1 MSTLAAPPGTWH
13 VRGAT
18 QQMWPTRIYQR
29 TTPTGPDTDTLAQQI
44 LDREQADTSLSLGVE
59 GARKSAPD
67 ILTWDLPAIT
77 ALNDWI
83 RDAALAVTDAGPD
96 TPLTVLGWAVHYR
109 QGGFHEVHAHH
120 DSAVSGVYYLQ
131 TAASAS
137 GALELFDPRPARL
150 ATMPRDASEP
160 RTVHPYP
167 GLLIAFPSWLRH
179 AVAPHTADTPR
190 LCIAFNVTAGAT

>member
-18 QQMWPTRIYQR
+18 QQLWPTRIYQR

-44 LDREQADTSLSLGVE
+44 LDRERADSSLSLGVE
-59 GARKSAPD
+59 NARKSAPD
-67 ILTWDLPAIT
+67 ILTWNLPAIA
-77 ALNDWI
+77 ALNAWI
-83 RDAALAVTDAGPD
+83 REAALAVTGAGPD
-96 TPLTVLGWAVHYR
+96 TPLTIVGWAVHYG

-131 TAASAS
+131 SAARAS

-150 ATMPRDASEP
+150 ATTPHGASEP
-160 RTVHPYP
+160 CTVQPHP

-179 AVAPHTADTPR
+179 AVAPHTAAIPR
-190 LCIAFNVTAGAT
+190 LCIAFNTTVERP

>member
-1 MSTLAAPPGTWH
+1 MSTLAALLGTWH

-18 QQMWPTRIYQR
+18 QQMWPTRIYRR
-29 TTPTGPDTDTLAQQI
+29 TSPTGPDTGTLAQQI
-44 LDREQADTSLSLGVE
+44 LDREHADTSLSLGVE

-67 ILTWDLPAIT
+67 ILTWDIPAMA
-77 ALNDWI
+77 ALNAWI
-83 RDAALAVTDAGPD
+83 REAALAITDAGPD
-96 TPLTVLGWAVHYR
+96 TPLTAVGWAVHYG

-131 TAASAS
+131 TSARAS

-150 ATMPRDASEP
+150 ATASHDASEP
-160 RTVHPYP
+160 CTVHPHP

-179 AVAPHTADTPR
+179 AVALHTADTPR
-190 LCIAFNVTAGAT
+190 LCIAFNVTTGAT